1 MAVEIGSSAPDF
13 TLMNEDRQPVTL
25 SGLRGRPVVLAF
37 FPAAFSSVCTKELC
51 TFRDS
56 LSKLNSANA
65 HVLGISVDTFFTLKA
80 FHDAQRL
87 TFPLL
92 SDFNKTVIRDF
103 GVFNEDMIGL
113 KGIAKRAV
121 FVLDENGVVRHK
133 EVLDDARNEPD
144 YDKVFDII
152 STLGTV
158 S

>member
-1 MAVEIGSSAPDF
+1 MPVDVGSKAPDF
-13 TLMNEDRQPVTL
+13 TLTNQDRQPVKL
-25 SGLRGRPVVLAF
+25 SEQRGHPVVLAF
-37 FPAAFSSVCTKELC
+37 FPAAFSGVCTKELC

-56 LSKLNSANA
+56 MARLNSAKA
-65 HVLGISVDTFFTLKA
+65 QVYGISVDTFFTLKA
-80 FHDAQRL
+80 FQDAQGL

-92 SDFNKTVIRDF
+92 SDFNKEAIREY

-121 FVLDENGVVRHK
+121 FVIDKDGVIRHR

-144 YDKVFDII
+144 YDKVFAALA
-152 STLGTV
+152 SL